1 MTRYCTL
8 LCDLYQLEISSW
20 AICVMRCAVSVSNI
34 SLMSCVLLQGATI
47 AMVAAGSGQVECLR
61 VCVQMHCNLDLKDKK
76 VQTTQNKEHI
86 FHFNTQSVH
95 GLVLRHRDMMR

>member
-76 VQTTQNKEHI
+76 VKHKNQEHLCN
-86 FHFNTQSVH
+86 FNLDS
-95 GLVLRHRDMMR
+95 L